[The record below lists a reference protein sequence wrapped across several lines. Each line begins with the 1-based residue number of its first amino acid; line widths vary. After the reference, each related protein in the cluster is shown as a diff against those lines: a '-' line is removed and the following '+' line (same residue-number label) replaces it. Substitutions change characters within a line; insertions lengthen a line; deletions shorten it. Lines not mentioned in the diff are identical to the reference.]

1 VSDFEFDAS
10 DFFEKLDKADRN
22 VTGVGKAI
30 MEDSVMDLAKIA
42 SSIAPIEYSSL
53 RGSGKSRTVVKL
65 GSIEGEV
72 TFNAVNKDGNGRFN
86 YAYWTHETDYNLGP
100 ASSKATGMVGYSVG
114 NKYLERP
121 LKGEAKKYV
130 NWWAKA
136 LAKGL

>member
-1 VSDFEFDAS
+1 MSDFEFDAT

-22 VTGVGKAI
+22 VTGVGRAI

-42 SSIAPIEYSSL
+42 SNIAPIEYGALGGSAKSKTAVK
-53 RGSGKSRTVVKL
+53 RGD
-65 GSIEGEV
+65 IEGEV
-72 TFNAVNKDGNGRFN
+72 TFSAVNKDGNGRFD
-86 YAYWTHETDYNLGP
+86 YAYWTHEMDYNLGP
-100 ASSKATGMVGYSVG
+100 ASSRATGMAGYSVG

-130 NWWAKA
+130 DWWAKA